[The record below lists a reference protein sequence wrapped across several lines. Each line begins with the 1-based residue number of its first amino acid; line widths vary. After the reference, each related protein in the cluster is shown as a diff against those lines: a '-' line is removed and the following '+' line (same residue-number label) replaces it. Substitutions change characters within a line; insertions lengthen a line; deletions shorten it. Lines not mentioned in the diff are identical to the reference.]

1 MNSIT
6 QDMKFRQSLM
16 NYGYLNFC
24 VDVNKHFTINKILI
38 QQTIPLEITYK

>member
-1 MNSIT
+1 MSIEVGRSY
-6 QDMKFRQSLM
+6 F
-16 NYGYLNFC
+16 NFC